1 MFLTFCVFYN
11 LLAKYDYYRLISL
24 YVWTKF
30 SESRKRGIT
39 LHDIDLRKWALKVAE
54 DSNFTSFKASTHW
67 LYNFKTKYCI
77 TSRKITTFRMLR
89 LKVLHKN
96 FLRYPFYLILE
107 SILCFDKVQLRGRFL
122 KNKVTV
128 ALTEYTTFNLR
139 IFSFDEAI

>member
-1 MFLTFCVFYN
+1 MFFTFCVFYN

-39 LHDIDLRKWALKVAE
+39 LHDIDLRKWALKVAR

-89 LKVLHKN
+89 LKVLHEN

-107 SILCFDKVQLRGRFL
+107 SILCFAK
-122 KNKVTV
+122 
-128 ALTEYTTFNLR
+128 FNFGVD
-139 IFSFDEAI
+139 FSKIRSPWH